1 MNNAFEI
8 LVFLTLFAPV
18 GLIVA
23 LNYVMYAEPRYMRQ
37 PPAPMLPAATPPQP
51 IAAAKVVNEFDFR
64 QAA

>member
-8 LVFLTLFAPV
+8 LVFLAFFLPI

-23 LNYVMYAEPRYMRQ
+23 LNFCMYAEARYMRQ
-37 PPAPMLPAATPPQP
+37 PPASMLPSGPRKAVAAEV
-51 IAAAKVVNEFDFR
+51 ANEFDFR